1 MHQNFSLHLLYTTVS
16 SHSNSQGNFL
26 AYVMSRVQYTM
37 YKIIAMCVEDATVL
51 WANITDAMCEYKA
64 GESVPCFHD

>member
-1 MHQNFSLHLLYTTVS
+1 
-16 SHSNSQGNFL
+16 
-26 AYVMSRVQYTM
+26 MSRVQYTM
-37 YKIIAMCVEDATVL
+37 YKIIAMCVEDATVF